1 MSSAAASPAAEDK
14 SAESRARI
22 LAAALAEF
30 AEQGFAGAR
39 VDAIAERAGI
49 NKRML
54 YVYVGNKEAL
64 WLATL
69 EQVYEAM
76 RVEERRL
83 DTHNMP
89 PLAGMEAL
97 VRFNF
102 RYHVEHPEFVTLVN
116 DENLQAGRNL
126 ARSTRVQDLYSPLLA
141 LIDDLLRRGQAE
153 GLFRADVDSRQ
164 LYVSIAGM
172 GYFYWANRHTLSA
185 IFGRAFD
192 TAAALQG
199 REDHM
204 VEVVLGYFRPI
215 QPQPAREYGSPRAAA
230 RKV

>member
-1 MSSAAASPAAEDK
+1 MSEATAAEP
-14 SAESRARI
+14 RARI

-64 WLATL
+64 WLAAL
-69 EQVYEAM
+69 EHVYEAM
-76 RVEERRL
+76 RIEERQLRTQHL
-83 DTHNMP
+83 SP
-89 PLAGMEAL
+89 EQGVEAL

-102 RYHVEHPEFVTLVN
+102 RYHVDHPEFVTLVN
-116 DENLQAGRNL
+116 DENLQGGRNL
-126 ARSTRVQDLYSPLLA
+126 ARSTRVQQLYSPLLV
-141 LIDDLLRRGQAE
+141 LIDDLLSRGRH
-153 GLFRADVDSRQ
+153 GGVFRADVDARQ

-185 IFGRAFD
+185 IFGRPFD
-192 TAAALQG
+192 GEAALQQ

-204 VEVVLGYFRPI
+204 VSVVLGYLRPD
-215 QPQPAREYGSPRAAA
+215 
-230 RKV
+230 

>member
-1 MSSAAASPAAEDK
+1 MSAADGAAE
-14 SAESRARI
+14 ARARI
-22 LAAALAEF
+22 LAAALVEF

-64 WLATL
+64 WLAVL
-69 EQVYEAM
+69 EAAYEAM

-83 DTHNMP
+83 ATDHLP
-89 PLAGMEAL
+89 PLEGVEAL
-97 VRFNF
+97 IRFNF

-116 DENLQAGRNL
+116 DENLQGGRNL
-126 ARSTRVQDLYSPLLA
+126 ARSTRVQQMYSPLLA
-141 LIDDLLRRGQAE
+141 LIDDLLRRGQAA
-153 GLFRADVDSRQ
+153 GVFRSAVDARQ

-172 GYFYWANRHTLSA
+172 GYFYWSNRHTLST

-192 TAAALQG
+192 TAEALQA

-204 VEVVLGYFRPI
+204 VEVVLGYLRP
-215 QPQPAREYGSPRAAA
+215 A
-230 RKV
+230 

>member
-1 MSSAAASPAAEDK
+1 VSAGIAVADAHAEP
-14 SAESRARI
+14 RARI

-64 WLATL
+64 WLAVL
-69 EQVYEAM
+69 ERVYEAM
-76 RVEERRL
+76 RAEERQL
-83 DTHNMP
+83 KTQHLSP
-89 PLAGMEAL
+89 EKGVEAL

-116 DENLQAGRNL
+116 DENLQGGRNL
-126 ARSTRVQDLYSPLLA
+126 ARSQRVQEMYSPLLA
-141 LIDDLLRRGQAE
+141 LIDDLLSRGRAA
-153 GLFRADVDSRQ
+153 GLFRADVDARQ
-164 LYVSIAGM
+164 LYISIAGM

-185 IFGRAFD
+185 IFARELG
-192 TAAALQG
+192 TQTALQQ

-204 VEVVLGYFRPI
+204 VAVVLGYLRPI
-215 QPQPAREYGSPRAAA
+215 QPS
-230 RKV
+230 

>member
-1 MSSAAASPAAEDK
+1 MSEVAGADPHAEP
-14 SAESRARI
+14 RARI

-64 WLATL
+64 WLAAL
-69 EQVYEAM
+69 EHVYEAM
-76 RVEERRL
+76 RIEERQLRTQHL
-83 DTHNMP
+83 SP
-89 PLAGMEAL
+89 QQGVEAL

-102 RYHVEHPEFVTLVN
+102 RYHVDHPEFVTLVN
-116 DENLQAGRNL
+116 DENLLGGRNL
-126 ARSTRVQDLYSPLLA
+126 ARSTRVQDLYSPLLV
-141 LIDDLLRRGQAE
+141 LIDDLLSRGQQA
-153 GLFRADVDSRQ
+153 GVFRADVDARQ

-185 IFGRAFD
+185 IFGRPFD
-192 TAAALQG
+192 SEAALQQ

-204 VEVVLGYFRPI
+204 VSVALGYL
-215 QPQPAREYGSPRAAA
+215 RAD
-230 RKV
+230 

>member
-1 MSSAAASPAAEDK
+1 MNPNPVSLTNAEEGQADP
-14 SAESRARI
+14 RARI

-69 EQVYEAM
+69 EQVYAAM
-76 RVEERRL
+76 RAEERTL
-83 DTHNMP
+83 QTQHLP
-89 PLAGMEAL
+89 PLEGVEAL
-97 VRFNF
+97 IRFNF

-116 DENLQAGRNL
+116 DENLQGGRNL
-126 ARSTRVQDLYSPLLA
+126 ARSTRVQEMYSPLLA
-141 LIDDLLRRGQAE
+141 LIDDLLTRGQAA
-153 GLFRADVDSRQ
+153 GVFRADVDARQ

-172 GYFYWANRHTLSA
+172 GFFYWSNRHTLSA
-185 IFGRAFD
+185 IFDRPFE
-192 TAAALQG
+192 TVQALQR

-204 VEVVLGYFRPI
+204 VDVVLGYLRPESS
-215 QPQPAREYGSPRAAA
+215 AAGFTPR
-230 RKV
+230 

>member
-1 MSSAAASPAAEDK
+1 MAGVSTAAAVAE
-14 SAESRARI
+14 EPPRARI

-69 EQVYEAM
+69 EGAYAAM
-76 RVEERRL
+76 REEERRL
-83 DTHNMP
+83 DTCHLP
-89 PLAGMEAL
+89 PREGLEAL

-116 DENLQAGRNL
+116 DENLQNGRNL
-126 ARSTRVQDLYSPLLA
+126 ARSHAVRDMYSPLLA
-141 LIDDLLRRGQAE
+141 LIDDLLTRGRASGE
-153 GLFRADVDSRQ
+153 FRTDVDATQ
-164 LYVSIAGM
+164 LYISIAGM
-172 GYFYWANRHTLSA
+172 GYFYWSNRHTLSA
-185 IFGRAFD
+185 IFGRALD
-192 TAAALQG
+192 TAEALRA
-199 REDHM
+199 REDHL
-204 VEVVLGYFRPI
+204 VAVVLGYLRPLD
-215 QPQPAREYGSPRAAA
+215 SRAGRSAE
-230 RKV
+230 